1 MESTLLFSSTLSLSK
16 SFISSTPL
24 SQRLFSTA
32 CPGELVRFQLRRC
45 EFSRVRSGPLVRG
58 LGTVD
63 PHWIRFQCA
72 ASSAPS
78 FASGGGG
85 SDGIDGNGGGG
96 GGGGGGGEG
105 DGAAEGG
112 EGKSTAVAAGA
123 EDDSALSSDVIVLH
137 VGVSSNYYYYFQS
150 HFIWRK
156 WEEYFLYF
164 LFKRPSQE
172 IMKYPLIVKL
182 LNFISLHVMV

>member
-1 MESTLLFSSTLSLSK
+1 M
-16 SFISSTPL
+16 
-24 SQRLFSTA
+24 
-32 CPGELVRFQLRRC
+32 
-45 EFSRVRSGPLVRG
+45 
-58 LGTVD
+58 D

-96 GGGGGGGEG
+96 GEGDG

-137 VGVSSNYYYYFQS
+137 VGVSSYYYYIFFFQS

-182 LNFISLHVMV
+182 LKFISLHVMV